1 MSDLANPYQS
11 PENASVPEK
20 TLGSQGLLTDTM
32 LRYLKEADPW
42 LRFAGIIGFF
52 GAGFAVLACIIM
64 AVVVGIMS
72 AQGGM
77 DVEGFPLGA
86 FSLIY
91 VIFGLIAGVISFF
104 PAYFIFAFGKGI
116 HNYFLNNAEQELE
129 KAFKNNKSLWK
140 FRGIL
145 CIISLAFIPL
155 TIVLSIVGG
164 IAAVLGGFFG

>member
-1 MSDLANPYQS
+1 MSDIANPYQS

-42 LRFAGIIGFF
+42 LRFVGIMGFV
-52 GAGFAVLACIIM
+52 GAGFAVVFCIIM
-64 AVVVGIMS
+64 AVVMGVIS
-72 AQGGM
+72 AQGSM
-77 DVEGFPLGA
+77 DMEGFPLGV

-91 VIFGLIAGVISFF
+91 IIIGLVAGGISFF
-104 PAYFIFAFGKGI
+104 PAYFMFSFGTGI

-145 CIISLAFIPL
+145 CIIYLAFVPL

-164 IAAVLGGFFG
+164 IAAALGGFLG